1 MVVNDANALESRRS
15 KPLWLALCVILGA
28 GLSLWSLYLVG
39 LVFLFGISI
48 AVALNQG
55 SRRGARATL
64 LALTA
69 GYEAGLATLTGLYV
83 FVWGEPG
90 AGYLYLGVLA
100 GVGLLIELPIMWWRD
115 RQGDRG
121 KRAHG

>member
-1 MVVNDANALESRRS
+1 MGVNETIALETRRP
-15 KPLWLALCVILGA
+15 KALWVLLCMVLGA

-39 LVFLFGISI
+39 LVVLLGISV

-64 LALTA
+64 LALTV
-69 GYEAGLATLTGLYV
+69 GYEAGLAMLTGLYV
-83 FVWGEPG
+83 FAWGEPG
-90 AGYLYLGVLA
+90 AGYLYLVVLA
-100 GVGLLIELPIMWWRD
+100 GVGLLIELPIVWWRE

-121 KRAHG
+121 

>member
-1 MVVNDANALESRRS
+1 MVLNETIALETHRP

-39 LVFLFGISI
+39 LVVLFGISVV
-48 AVALNQG
+48 VALNQ
-55 SRRGARATL
+55 SSWRGARATL

-83 FVWGEPG
+83 FAWGEPG

-100 GVGLLIELPIMWWRD
+100 AVGLLIELPIVWWRE

-121 KRAHG
+121 